1 MSSNE
6 EIITRDLKRSDVI
19 KHLTSLEPKI
29 TPGSENFK
37 ARYIEY
43 ICSKL
48 SLKNSEVRQQNFVKF
63 DPYEIKKKYEKCDF
77 KVSRMLEKNAAYFNC
92 QIQLKRSA
100 PSVPDEMVMVFKTI
114 TFSVNLLY
122 SYEFL

>member
-1 MSSNE
+1 MNMSSNE

-19 KHLTSLEPKI
+19 KHLASLQPSI
-29 TPGSENFK
+29 SPASEDFK

-48 SLKNSEVRQQNFVKF
+48 SLKISEVRQQNFVKF

-77 KVSRMLEKNAAYFNC
+77 KVPRMLEKNAAYFNC
-92 QIQLKRSA
+92 QITLKRAAS
-100 PSVPDEMVMVFKTI
+100 SIPDEVMVFK
-114 TFSVNLLY
+114 ND
-122 SYEFL
+122 